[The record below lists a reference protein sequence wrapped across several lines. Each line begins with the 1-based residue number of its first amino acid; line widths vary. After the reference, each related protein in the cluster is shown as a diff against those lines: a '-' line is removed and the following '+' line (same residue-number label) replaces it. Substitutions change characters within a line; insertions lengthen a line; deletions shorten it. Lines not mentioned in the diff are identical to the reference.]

1 MLFRMLLDE
10 ATGTVSYLLT
20 QAETGDAV
28 VIDPRAADVPVIRAM
43 LAEQRAQLRWCCA
56 PMPMT
61 PSARPPS
68 RRRSTSWGPLGAA
81 APAGPAAAAAG

>member
-20 QAETGDAV
+20 QAETGEAV

-43 LAEQRAQLRWCCA
+43 LAEQRAQLRWVLRTHA
-56 PMPMT
+56 HAAQHSP
-61 PSARPPS
+61 AEQAA
-68 RRRSTSWGPLGAA
+68 LAQLA
-81 APAGPAAAAAG
+81 APWV

>member
-43 LAEQRAQLRWCCA
+43 LAEQRAQLRWVLRT
-56 PMPMT
+56 MPMT
-61 PSARPPS
+61 PSAR
-68 RRRSTSWGPLGAA
+68 RRAGGARPAGGPGAA